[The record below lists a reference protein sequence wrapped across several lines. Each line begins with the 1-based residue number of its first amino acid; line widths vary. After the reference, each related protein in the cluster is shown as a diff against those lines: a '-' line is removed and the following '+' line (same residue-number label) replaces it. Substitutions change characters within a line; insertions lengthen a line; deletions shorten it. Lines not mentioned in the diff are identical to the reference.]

1 MRRRC
6 PPNCYSC
13 APPQPGSFKAM
24 LGDYRQGRPMKSIV
38 REVTAT
44 TPTIAKGRNGF
55 ELKGGGFL
63 DILGNIG
70 NVLNTGLNLANE
82 IAPAVGGL
90 VNTFKGLTG
99 GGGRGRL
106 RYY

>member
-1 MRRRC
+1 MRIRC

-13 APPQPGSFKAM
+13 APKPGSFKAM

-44 TPTIAKGRNGF
+44 TPTIARGRNGF

-63 DILGNIG
+63 DILGRIG
-70 NVLNTGLNLANE
+70 NGLSTAINIANE
-82 IAPAVGGL
+82 VAPAVVGL
-90 VNTFKGLTG
+90 VNTFRGLKG
-99 GGGRGRL
+99 GGGR
-106 RYY
+106 YY

>member
-1 MRRRC
+1 
-6 PPNCYSC
+6 
-13 APPQPGSFKAM
+13 M
-24 LGDYRQGRPMKSIV
+24 LGDYRQGRPIKSIV

-63 DILGNIG
+63 DILGKIG
-70 NVLNTGLNLANE
+70 SGLGTALDLANE
-82 IAPAVGGL
+82 IVPAVGGL